1 MKSPDE
7 ELCIYLKSDHFDT
20 FMQEWKKKVKK
31 YGHAGGQILLELNDD
46 NRECIANFLGM
57 NFHKQTM
64 IKIRFNQVI
73 KAIENSRFEGADF
86 NIVLQ
91 MYFQDDLLSNKKI
104 RQIEEEKKHQIFIN
118 LSEKYKNTKA
128 GEWLEYCLNSKDS
141 IYIQMVKKIHQE
153 PEKFIAECEQVM
165 DAMNNFPMWSHQN
178 MKMSVFAA
186 KITRDPHS
194 FDNHRFM
201 NTLLYHGA
209 CYFTSDSYMQK
220 SLLDKNLTFYKVGLL
235 QENINNF
242 CMIAHLLAYDNDK
255 KIHSGWQGF
264 YDRFEIWNVN
274 ALNLNSIDSIDRK
287 CCKRVLVIENPS
299 VFQELVHVSKV
310 NIIDQLGFVC
320 TYGNLNYCGYLL
332 LDKIYEAGIE
342 MLYCGDF
349 DPEGL
354 LIADKLKTRYSDRI
368 HLWHY
373 SCEDYYYSHPSK
385 KIDQKRISI
394 LEKLTNSQTK
404 DIGNLIK
411 SKGLSG
417 YQENML
423 DLYKQDIMQWKKE
436 DEYSKS

>member
-1 MKSPDE
+1 
-7 ELCIYLKSDHFDT
+7 
-20 FMQEWKKKVKK
+20 
-31 YGHAGGQILLELNDD
+31 
-46 NRECIANFLGM
+46 
-57 NFHKQTM
+57 
-64 IKIRFNQVI
+64 
-73 KAIENSRFEGADF
+73 
-86 NIVLQ
+86 
-91 MYFQDDLLSNKKI
+91 
-104 RQIEEEKKHQIFIN
+104 
-118 LSEKYKNTKA
+118 
-128 GEWLEYCLNSKDS
+128 
-141 IYIQMVKKIHQE
+141 
-153 PEKFIAECEQVM
+153 
-165 DAMNNFPMWSHQN
+165 
-178 MKMSVFAA
+178 
-186 KITRDPHS
+186 
-194 FDNHRFM
+194 M

-299 VFQELVHVSKV
+299 VFQELVHVSKL